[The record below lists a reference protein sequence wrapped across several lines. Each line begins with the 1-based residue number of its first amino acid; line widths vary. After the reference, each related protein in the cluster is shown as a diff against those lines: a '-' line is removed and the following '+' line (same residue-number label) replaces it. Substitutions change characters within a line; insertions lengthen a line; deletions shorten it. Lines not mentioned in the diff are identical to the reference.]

1 MSEEQ
6 INFVKRIKVTV
17 SIGKDEIVYYHTF
30 PCEFSS
36 DDIDEFVGNAVYDNL
51 DIKTEEVE
59 E

>member
-1 MSEEQ
+1 MSDEA
-6 INFVKRIKVTV
+6 IAFVKRIKVTV
-17 SIGKDEIVYYHTF
+17 SIGKDEVVYYHTF

-36 DDIDEFVGNAVYDNL
+36 DDIDELVGNEVFDML